1 MRVKADKW
9 GFLKG
14 RMIGVAPCDV
24 HLMQR
29 VRGSYQVWRHPGMRG
44 QGVHADN
51 FTLAYDFVEV
61 VEDRDETSPRV

>member
-24 HLMQR
+24 HLMQL
-29 VRGSYQVWRHPGMRG
+29 VEGSYQVWRNPGMWG
-44 QGVHADN
+44 QGAHTGTL
-51 FTLAYDFVEV
+51 TLAYDFVEV